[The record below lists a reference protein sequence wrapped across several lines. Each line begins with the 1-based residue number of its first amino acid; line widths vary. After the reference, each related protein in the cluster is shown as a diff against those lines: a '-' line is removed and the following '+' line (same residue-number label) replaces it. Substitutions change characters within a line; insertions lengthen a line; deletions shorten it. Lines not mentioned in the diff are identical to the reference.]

1 MLNGIYVDVN
11 VDSNIFKIRNGRN
24 DVICEVTD
32 LESALTL
39 VNEIKELQ
47 NDIRNTFNR
56 LVKATYFNGI
66 YLDAIIEAINNNNPA
81 PAKKILAEFGPKFS
95 VNHTTPSQFLDLNEG
110 SQKFLKGSILF
121 NRGDIL
127 YCSENKVF
135 YIICNKKEEDII
147 LYSPDFEG
155 EAHFSYEEVKE
166 KFIPCYS
173 VHQLWDFLENYL
185 DNAIEIKS
193 KEKTY
198 EVYSCSSGNNL
209 GVGDTKIDALWNSMV
224 NILE

>member
-66 YLDAIIEAINNNNPA
+66 YLDAIMKLFITTTPPA
-81 PAKKILAEFGPKFS
+81 RKILSDIDPKFS
-95 VNHTTPSQFLDLNEG
+95 KNHTTPNQFTTLNE
-110 SQKFLKGSILF
+110 S
-121 NRGDIL
+121 
-127 YCSENKVF
+127 
-135 YIICNKKEEDII
+135 
-147 LYSPDFEG
+147 
-155 EAHFSYEEVKE
+155 
-166 KFIPCYS
+166 
-173 VHQLWDFLENYL
+173 HQRLIVN
-185 DNAIEIKS
+185 EIKIIRR
-193 KEKTY
+193 
-198 EVYSCSSGNNL
+198 CL
-209 GVGDTKIDALWNSMV
+209 LP
-224 NILE
+224 